1 MTPRRVRVWLVGDDI
16 STDYLMPG
24 ITMFGRMSADEMAS
38 HCLRSILPQFARD
51 VRRGDILVAGTNFGC
66 GSSRPAARNLR
77 ALGVAAVVAESFA
90 GLFYRNAINTGLP
103 LIEIAD
109 VSSLIGPGDEVTLD
123 LAGGTFYDHTR
134 KHRLTFKPYES
145 HIQAILDAG
154 GLIPLLRQRMEN
166 AEAASRPG
174 SRSTAPLPRRPP

>member
-1 MTPRRVRVWLVGDDI
+1 MTPRRVRAWLVGDDI

-24 ITMFGRMSADEMAS
+24 ITMFGRMSAEEMARY
-38 HCLRSILPQFARD
+38 CLRSILPQFAEE
-51 VRRGDILVAGTNFGC
+51 VRTGDILVAGQNFGC

-103 LIEIAD
+103 LIEIAN
-109 VSSLIGPGDEVTLD
+109 VSSLISPGDEVMLD
-123 LAGGTFYDHTR
+123 LAGGNFYDHSR
-134 KHRLTFKPYES
+134 GHRLTFKPYEP

-154 GLIPLLRQRMEN
+154 GLIPLLQQRMADAKADSGRGAGATN
-166 AEAASRPG
+166 KS
-174 SRSTAPLPRRPP
+174 S

>member
-1 MTPRRVRVWLVGDDI
+1 MSPGRARAWVVGDDI

-24 ITMFGRMSADEMAS
+24 ITMFGRMSAEEMAR
-38 HCLRSILPQFARD
+38 HCLRSILPQFAEE
-51 VRRGDILVAGTNFGC
+51 VRPGDILVAGQNFGC

-103 LIEIAD
+103 LIEIAN
-109 VSSLIGPGDEVTLD
+109 VSTLVGAGDEVTLD
-123 LAGGTFYDHTR
+123 LASGDFYDHTR
-134 KHRLTFKPYES
+134 DRQLPFKPYES

-154 GLIPLLRQRMEN
+154 GLIPLLRRRMQDT
-166 AEAASRPG
+166 EAASGSG
-174 SRSTAPLPRRPP
+174 SRSTAPSP